1 MTHLYG
7 DYHLRSLARHYGP
20 LEHVLFA
27 YTHTE
32 EFEAP
37 HWQDDRFETHTA
49 VIYRVRTGDLMMHVL
64 TPDAETS
71 GPVNAAQIRAA
82 LDAWTTPGIE
92 EARAGFA
99 AWTAGRP

>member
-7 DYHLRSLARHYGP
+7 DADPRSLQQHYGP

-32 EFEAP
+32 EFEAA
-37 HWQDDRFETHTA
+37 HWQDDRFETRRA

-64 TPDAETS
+64 TPDGETS
-71 GPVNAAQIRAA
+71 GPVNDAQIRAA
-82 LDAWTTPGIE
+82 LNTWTTPGIE
-92 EARAGFA
+92 AARSGFA
-99 AWTAGRP
+99 AWTAERP